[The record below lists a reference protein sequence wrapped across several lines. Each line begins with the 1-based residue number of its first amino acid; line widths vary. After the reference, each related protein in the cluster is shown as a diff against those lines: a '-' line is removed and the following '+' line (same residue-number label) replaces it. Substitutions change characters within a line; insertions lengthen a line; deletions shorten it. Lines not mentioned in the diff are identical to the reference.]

1 MNVNDT
7 ASTRSRTWLGR
18 STLAVLAAI
27 ASAFALAG
35 PSAIE
40 LEIVNN
46 AKLSLAQAIEQVER
60 ETNGTVIEAE
70 LDDDDDMYFY
80 ELGVVTEQ
88 GIERVYLNPAS
99 GAVVGRRA
107 PGMATGQA
115 KRGEAVRNA
124 GIGLIEAIRIA
135 EERTGGKAVEIDLD
149 RERGGYVYEVKT
161 IQAGLEHEVEIDAQN
176 GEILHVDQ
184 DD

>member
-1 MNVNDT
+1 MNIRTT
-7 ASTRSRTWLGR
+7 APTRRRQWLRR
-18 STLAVLAAI
+18 SALAVAAMLAA
-27 ASAFALAG
+27 AVVWADR
-35 PSAIE
+35 IE

-60 ETNGTVIEAE
+60 ETNGTVVEAE
-70 LDDDDDMYFY
+70 LDDDDDMFFY
-80 ELGVVTEQ
+80 ELGVVTEK
-88 GIERVYLNPAS
+88 GLERVYMNPAS

-107 PGMATGQA
+107 PGMATGQVQ
-115 KRGEAVRNA
+115 KKGDAVRNA

-149 RERGGYVYEVKT
+149 RELGGYVYEVKT
-161 IQAGLEHEVEIDAQN
+161 IQPGREHEVQINAQN
-176 GEILHVDQ
+176 GEVLAVEE